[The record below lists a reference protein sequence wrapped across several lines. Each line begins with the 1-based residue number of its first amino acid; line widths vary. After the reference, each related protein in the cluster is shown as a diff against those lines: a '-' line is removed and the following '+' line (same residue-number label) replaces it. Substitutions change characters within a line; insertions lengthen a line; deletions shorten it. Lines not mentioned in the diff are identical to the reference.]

1 MTPPAEPWRAA
12 IRRWLAQ
19 PAHVHLLGIGGI
31 GMAGLARLLAARGQH
46 VSGCDAA
53 TPRTLRWLQAQGIP
67 ATTGHDPAHLADAQW
82 AIHSPAVPADHPEM
96 LAAARLPLF
105 RRGQVLPVLA
115 EQWQTIAVAGTH
127 GKTTTAAMITHILR
141 HTGADPSWCIGGE
154 LAPDHAPAGIGTGPW
169 LVIEADESDATLA
182 HYAPAVALITNIEF
196 DHMEHFTSPAH
207 FTQCFRAYARQA
219 RHLVY
224 CADDP
229 AAAALGAEI
238 GGLSY
243 GLTPAADYRAENP
256 QPTPAGTR
264 ATLRGTQ
271 LHIPIPGPHNLLNA
285 LGAIAA
291 VSHCGIDLSAA
302 AAALATFA
310 LPRRRFEQIAHARG
324 IRIIADYAH
333 HPAEIRALIAA
344 TRQTGA
350 DRIWAIFQPHR
361 YTRTRALGPDFPPAF
376 DGITGLIL
384 LPVYAAS
391 EPPLPGGTSADL
403 LKHLWRHNQ
412 YPAELA
418 ADLPAAA
425 RAAAARW
432 QPGDTVLV
440 IGAGDVEQIAP
451 HLQALLHA
459 AQ

>member
-1 MTPPAEPWRAA
+1 
-12 IRRWLAQ
+12 
-19 PAHVHLLGIGGI
+19 
-31 GMAGLARLLAARGQH
+31 
-46 VSGCDAA
+46 
-53 TPRTLRWLQAQGIP
+53 
-67 ATTGHDPAHLADAQW
+67 
-82 AIHSPAVPADHPEM
+82 
-96 LAAARLPLF
+96 
-105 RRGQVLPVLA
+105 
-115 EQWQTIAVAGTH
+115 
-127 GKTTTAAMITHILR
+127 
-141 HTGADPSWCIGGE
+141 
-154 LAPDHAPAGIGTGPW
+154 
-169 LVIEADESDATLA
+169 
-182 HYAPAVALITNIEF
+182 
-196 DHMEHFTSPAH
+196 
-207 FTQCFRAYARQA
+207 
-219 RHLVY
+219 
-224 CADDP
+224 
-229 AAAALGAEI
+229 
-238 GGLSY
+238 
-243 GLTPAADYRAENP
+243 
-256 QPTPAGTR
+256 
-264 ATLRGTQ
+264 
-271 LHIPIPGPHNLLNA
+271 
-285 LGAIAA
+285 
-291 VSHCGIDLSAA
+291 
-302 AAALATFA
+302 

-344 TRQTGA
+344 TRETGA